1 MKHYIVY
8 DSSGLILRTGICA
21 EQDFK
26 FQANDDELVIEG
38 VANDSTQM
46 IIDGVVC
53 EKPELEEL
61 TNEELILIMQPEIRA
76 RRNEKLIKSDWTQ
89 FSDSPLSDRKKAEWA
104 TYRQA
109 LRDIPYVYADAI
121 SIDDIIWPT
130 KPE

>member
-8 DSSGLILRTGICA
+8 DSSGLILRTGVCA
-21 EQDFK
+21 EQDFN
-26 FQANDDELVIEG
+26 FQANNDELIMEG

-46 IIDGVVC
+46 IIDGAVC
-53 EKPELEEL
+53 EKPELEKL
-61 TNEELILIMQPEIRA
+61 TNEELILIIQPEIRA

-89 FSDSPLSDRKKAEWA
+89 FPDSPLSDSKKSEWA
-104 TYRQA
+104 IYRQA